1 MVKHAVSTAEKLGID
16 AEIIDLRTIDPLGL
30 DWDAVEESVKKTN
43 RLLISEETT
52 RGTSVGARIV
62 EMAQTRLFDWL
73 DHEIVHVTGTDS
85 SPVVSKVL
93 EAVALAGPVEVE
105 AGFQMVMG
113 RGDRQLQESAA

>member
-1 MVKHAVSTAEKLGID
+1 
-16 AEIIDLRTIDPLGL
+16 
-30 DWDAVEESVKKTN
+30 VKKTN

-73 DHEIVHVTGTDS
+73 DHEIVHVTGSES

-93 EAVALAGPVEVE
+93 EEAALAGPAEVE
-105 AGFQMVMG
+105 AGFQAVMG
-113 RGDRQLQESAA
+113 QIEGSRQKSAA